1 MTGSSSGASRYGS
14 LLILLL
20 AGIFALAGCDDRP
33 VDRSAAVPEGPAVR
47 IVTLSPHLSELVFAA
62 GAGRQ
67 LVGAVEYSDY
77 PAAARQVPRIGDA
90 FRVDLEAIAA
100 LRPDLIFGWP
110 SGNSQA
116 LLDRLRRL
124 GYRVIDL
131 EPRTLDDIG
140 RHIRLIGAAA
150 GSEAAAGPAA
160 DAWDRGLAELRERYS
175 ALAPVRVFYQI
186 APQPLVTA
194 SGRHFIGE
202 AIRLCGGVNIFESVP
217 GLTPVVSQEAVIAAA
232 PEVIIAADYE
242 PGPASALTSAADASP
257 LQMWRS
263 WPTLPANSR
272 GGLFVLDPDLLNVP
286 GPRMLRGIEQLCASI
301 DAVRR
306 NQGARPSSPSPQQ

>member
-1 MTGSSSGASRYGS
+1 MTGSSSGPGRYGS
-14 LLILLL
+14 LLILVL
-20 AGIFALAGCDDRP
+20 AGIFALAGCDDSP
-33 VDRSAAVPEGPAVR
+33 VDRSAAAPEGPAVR
-47 IVTLSPHLSELVFAA
+47 IITLSPHLGELVFAA

-150 GSEAAAGPAA
+150 GSEAAAGRAA
-160 DAWDRGLAELRERYS
+160 DAWDRGLAGLRERYG
-175 ALAPVRVFYQI
+175 ALAPVSVFYQI
-186 APQPLVTA
+186 SPQPLVTV

-202 AIRLCGGVNIFESVP
+202 AIRLCGGANIFESAP
-217 GLTPVVSQEAVIAAA
+217 GLTPVVNQESVIAAA

-242 PGPASALTSAADASP
+242 RGPASVADASP

-263 WPTLPANSR
+263 WPALPANSK

-301 DAVRR
+301 DVVRR
-306 NQGARPSSPSPQQ
+306 NQGARPSSPWPKQ